1 MSVFKQLIAFS
12 NFLDTE
18 EDYTLFILGL
28 GKLCRDNID
37 ESPQLQLIA
46 DIVAN
51 AILTKQ
57 ETGSYKNYYSQALAT
72 EMQKIPMEELVWVKP
87 TKH

>member
-37 ESPQLQLIA
+37 ENPQLQLIA

-72 EMQKIPMEELVWVKP
+72 EMQKIPMEELV
-87 TKH
+87 